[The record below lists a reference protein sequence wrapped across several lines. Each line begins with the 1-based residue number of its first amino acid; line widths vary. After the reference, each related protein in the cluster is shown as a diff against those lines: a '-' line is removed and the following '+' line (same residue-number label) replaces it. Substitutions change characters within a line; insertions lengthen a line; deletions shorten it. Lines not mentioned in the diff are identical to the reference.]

1 MVLKFKT
8 TILETG
14 ESIEAGMDETITFI
28 ESHVDEAS
36 ESDLDHLA
44 RLMADGEAYGDK
56 LEWESDLMDA
66 IRTAGKRLHVDV
78 QLAE

>member
-44 RLMADGEAYGDK
+44 RLMADGEAYGAK
-56 LEWESDLMDA
+56 LELESGLLDA
-66 IRTAGKRLHVDV
+66 IETSGRHLHVDV